1 MSKYEIPFFIACIKA
16 FGQRFSMTR
25 QAAFRYLH
33 EHKGLAFL
41 IEFFDVEH
49 LQSMDE
55 TIDDLLIICQKNG
68 GTLAWHSITRFPKR
82 MNEPTHHQ
90 IANYLIDH
98 ALSELVKYVIED
110 TGCTVEQAM
119 ERVYNSPLM
128 PLLQDEEGELY
139 VQSPAYLYELMNN
152 LSTYK
157 FLWEEIKQQGRS
169 YKQTPVKLVSL
180 TGVCMKLVYLIMIV
194 WIADECRGD
203 GMFGYFLRK
212 NNEGVSK

>member
-1 MSKYEIPFFIACIKA
+1 
-16 FGQRFSMTR
+16 
-25 QAAFRYLH
+25 
-33 EHKGLAFL
+33 
-41 IEFFDVEH
+41 
-49 LQSMDE
+49 
-55 TIDDLLIICQKNG
+55 
-68 GTLAWHSITRFPKR
+68 

-128 PLLQDEEGELY
+128 PLLQDKEGELY

-157 FLWEEIKQQGRS
+157 FL
-169 YKQTPVKLVSL
+169 
-180 TGVCMKLVYLIMIV
+180 
-194 WIADECRGD
+194 
-203 GMFGYFLRK
+203 
-212 NNEGVSK
+212 